1 MILLDIKRQFFLLF
15 ALFLYIYEAII
26 MNLNK
31 RSVCCT
37 KYFILCTRSVF
48 FSICKGNKLIVFYPS
63 DDAGSGILVLM

>member
-15 ALFLYIYEAII
+15 ALFLYIYEAFI

-63 DDAGSGILVLM
+63 DDVG